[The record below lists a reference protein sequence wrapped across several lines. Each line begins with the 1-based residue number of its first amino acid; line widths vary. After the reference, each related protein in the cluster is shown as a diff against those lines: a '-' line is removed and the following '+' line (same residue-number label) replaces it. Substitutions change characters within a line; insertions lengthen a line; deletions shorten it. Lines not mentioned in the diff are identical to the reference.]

1 MIPEYTFWS
10 FNTQSSGRIS
20 PSISFRICFSL
31 AQTSTCGWIHHNN
44 SSVMPWLDLLYMDSP
59 CSQLSEFGSRL
70 FLKIKIN
77 FSYINAHWQLPPGA
91 FASFSGEGLRW
102 KSIRI
107 WITDKFMNTV
117 AVELYTKCVLSR
129 QIKSWEIW
137 RKRIGVKAAVKHG
150 VYVMRVRVHQLYK

>member
-44 SSVMPWLDLLYMDSP
+44 SSVTALARLALHGQPLFAVEWIRFEAFP
-59 CSQLSEFGSRL
+59 QNQNQLFIHKCTL
-70 FLKIKIN
+70 TT
-77 FSYINAHWQLPPGA
+77 
-91 FASFSGEGLRW
+91 ASG
-102 KSIRI
+102 SIRLLLWGRPPMEI
-107 WITDKFMNTV
+107 NPNLNHGQVHEHCRRWTLHKN
-117 AVELYTKCVLSR
+117 VLSR
-129 QIKSWEIW
+129 QIKSWEIQ
-137 RKRIGVKAAVKHG
+137 RERIGVKAAVKHG